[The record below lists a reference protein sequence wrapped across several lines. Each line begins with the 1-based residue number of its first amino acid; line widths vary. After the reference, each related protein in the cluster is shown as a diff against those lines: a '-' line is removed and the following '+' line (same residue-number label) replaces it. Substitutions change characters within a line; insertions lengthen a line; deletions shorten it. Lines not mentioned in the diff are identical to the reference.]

1 MLRGVWGGPRPGG
14 GHGGDAT
21 AGREVQRQQLVKEEA
36 TRAKRDLSQ
45 PKDAV
50 LRTISCAGVPEA
62 LLDLVK
68 TWGRARLGPAADI
81 EHTLGASTALKH
93 RESTRTMD
101 GGRQTEARLL
111 PQEGQS
117 HTRSPAQD
125 PLPEV
130 CYRGPK
136 NFRQQT
142 GFDTHG

>member
-1 MLRGVWGGPRPGG
+1 MLG
-14 GHGGDAT
+14 A
-21 AGREVQRQQLVKEEA
+21 
-36 TRAKRDLSQ
+36 
-45 PKDAV
+45 PK
-50 LRTISCAGVPEA
+50 A

-68 TWGRARLGPAADI
+68 TRGRARLGLASDI